1 MQPKTTGVVDL
12 RYKLLDHFKNYK
24 ENRKVSTGKIGRKL
38 GSQPSPFESWFE
50 VDVHDDIVDKGYSVI
65 PQYEVVKGKHR
76 IDLAVVFSN
85 GVKIAVEC
93 DGDAW
98 HGSEQAWTDAGRQ
111 RFLER
116 IGGWQFFRVRGG
128 EYYSNRKNAM
138 EPLWKLLR
146 ANDIQE
152 EETPIANNHKQ
163 NGQEEI
169 IIEVVEK
176 VQPEVKKQTIV
187 SNKKVE
193 QPDLFRKESQVAMT
207 FTSEEQPDNK
217 MKTTSNLFSF
227 PEILVFT
234 SMHNVYKVQN
244 RGLNNQADVIS
255 EIEFEPNEKPIYFTG
270 TKNYTGYL
278 IVAFQN
284 GKAGKI
290 TMTGFQ
296 TEHNRKK
303 LKNAFNDESKLIFIE
318 HIENDID
325 LVALSNINKV
335 VLFNTSKINPV
346 ESRTTKGVQVMKQK
360 DNSIMTKVKKLN
372 QVKLQDAEY
381 YRKDESLN
389 VVGYYLKQGDEI

>member
-1 MQPKTTGVVDL
+1 M
-12 RYKLLDHFKNYK
+12 
-24 ENRKVSTGKIGRKL
+24 
-38 GSQPSPFESWFE
+38 
-50 VDVHDDIVDKGYSVI
+50 
-65 PQYEVVKGKHR
+65 
-76 IDLAVVFSN
+76 
-85 GVKIAVEC
+85 
-93 DGDAW
+93 
-98 HGSEQAWTDAGRQ
+98 
-111 RFLER
+111 
-116 IGGWQFFRVRGG
+116 
-128 EYYSNRKNAM
+128 
-138 EPLWKLLR
+138 
-146 ANDIQE
+146 
-152 EETPIANNHKQ
+152 
-163 NGQEEI
+163 
-169 IIEVVEK
+169 
-176 VQPEVKKQTIV
+176 

-244 RGLNNQADVIS
+244 IGLNNQAQVIS

-270 TKNYTGYL
+270 TKNYSGYL

-284 GKAGKI
+284 GKTRKI

-318 HIENDID
+318 HLENDID

-360 DNSIMTKVKKLN
+360 YNSIMTKVKKLN
-372 QVKLQDAEY
+372 QVKLQDPEY

-389 VVGYYLKQGDEI
+389 VVGYYLKQDDEI